1 MTMKYTHIGLQD
13 QADALAGLRLTK
25 ICTSADWT
33 GIGRVSGDV
42 LGKEDSAGDSE
53 GDCED
58 EPENEKTPSGE
69 GVSSCCVSAS
79 QDLAVDVSS
88 GGGGNGIAF
97 SELLKIKD
105 LRRRLSFLS
114 DTLSDTLKR
123 QVGCVVPPRFFTRSW
138 QQSKGLATL
147 R

>member
-88 GGGGNGIAF
+88 GGGGNCTCVPRIANYF
-97 SELLKIKD
+97 PVMPLRKSGLLPAGKW
-105 LRRRLSFLS
+105 LGA
-114 DTLSDTLKR
+114 
-123 QVGCVVPPRFFTRSW
+123 VGVT
-138 QQSKGLATL
+138 
-147 R
+147 

>member
-1 MTMKYTHIGLQD
+1 MKYTHIGLQD

-69 GVSSCCVSAS
+69 GFRRVVS
-79 QDLAVDVSS
+79 
-88 GGGGNGIAF
+88 
-97 SELLKIKD
+97 
-105 LRRRLSFLS
+105 
-114 DTLSDTLKR
+114 
-123 QVGCVVPPRFFTRSW
+123 VPVRIW
-138 QQSKGLATL
+138 QLT
-147 R
+147 